1 MKQHILD
8 NVTEYS
14 PQELVDYI
22 QQGIVTYD
30 ALRYET
36 DERFS
41 VENRKEVLRLLQ
53 ATEEEYWQKVLS
65 DNSVAAFTIYINAY
79 PYGEHYDEAI
89 QRKLGIESEEQ
100 RIAEEKKYEKAWS
113 NVDSNSIES
122 LQRFVQE
129 FPKHIKVPEAKR
141 RINELIEEE
150 RKKDPEVLVQN
161 IKEISINPIYT
172 PEQKVYNTLKCIK
185 DYLDDLPKG
194 KSVLLD
200 IIKNDNN
207 LLGVGLIQELLKMGT
222 LSLLELEEIGID
234 TCFLGKLNTKSSLSP
249 LPSPKYR
256 LERVKKKSTEVY
268 FWGIPSSGKTCALG
282 AVLSVA
288 ASGRVAKSMDPD
300 PNSQGYGYMMHLI
313 NLFKH
318 GQVVDLV
325 EGTAVDAF
333 YEMGFDLVDQDN
345 KLHPITCI
353 DMAGELM
360 HCMYKANSGDEL
372 KNDEKEMLNVLKA
385 VLGDRRTG
393 NRKIHI
399 FVIEYGAE
407 LRKIDNL
414 TQDIYL
420 SGATTYIKQTG
431 IFNKDTDAVYIMI
444 TKADKAK
451 AANDS
456 VFQQYINQHYHG
468 FYKNLQQICQ
478 DNEING
484 GRVEK
489 LAFSL
494 GTVCFQNYCLFN
506 EVPAANVVN
515 IILQRSYGRKNK
527 GWLTFLIDLFR
538 G

>member
-1 MKQHILD
+1 MKQRILD

-22 QQGIVTYD
+22 KQGVVTYNE
-30 ALRYET
+30 LCEET
-36 DERFS
+36 DGEFS
-41 VENRKEVLRLLQ
+41 ARNRKELLRLLQ
-53 ATEEEYWQKVLS
+53 GNEAEDWQKALS
-65 DNSVAAFTIYINAY
+65 GNTAAAFTVYINAY
-79 PYGEHYDEAI
+79 PNGQHYAEAI
-89 QRKLGIESEEQ
+89 QRRQELELEEQ
-100 RIAEEKKYEKAWS
+100 RIAENANYEQAWTEVDKKS
-113 NVDSNSIES
+113 VES
-122 LQRFVQE
+122 LQKFIQE
-129 FPKHIKVPEAKR
+129 NPDHGRVPEARKLL
-141 RINELIEEE
+141 NALMMEGLI
-150 RKKDPEVLVQN
+150 DVNAEVLALQ
-161 IKEISINPIYT
+161 INQIGANPHFT
-172 PEQKVYNTLKCIK
+172 PDQKVYNTLEAVRSYVQRSPERKSDLLHLIEN
-185 DYLDDLPKG
+185 DY
-194 KSVLLD
+194 
-200 IIKNDNN
+200 N
-207 LLGVGLIQELLKMGT
+207 LLGAGMVKLLVDEGV
-222 LSLLELEEIGID
+222 LSLSELQGVGID
-234 TCFLGKLNTKSSLSP
+234 ASFLRKMLGESSAIRLSP
-249 LPSPKYR
+249 PKYR
-256 LERVKKKSTEVY
+256 LEQVQKKSTEVY

-300 PNSQGYGYMMHLI
+300 PNSQGYGYMMQLI
-313 NLFKH
+313 NLFRH
-318 GQVVDLV
+318 GQVGELM

-360 HCMYKANSGDEL
+360 RCMYKANSGDDLNSTE
-372 KNDEKEMLNVLKA
+372 EEMLNTLSS

-407 LRKIDNL
+407 HRKYDNL

-420 SGATTYIKQTG
+420 SGATSYIKQTG

-451 AANDS
+451 AANAS
-456 VFQQYINQHYHG
+456 VFQQYIENHYRG
-468 FYKNLQQICQ
+468 FYQNLQQICQ

-489 LAFSL
+489 FAFSL

-506 EVPAANVVN
+506 EAPAANVVN
-515 IILQRSYGRKNK
+515 IILQRSYGQKLGK
-527 GWLTFLIDLFR
+527 GGWLSSLFK